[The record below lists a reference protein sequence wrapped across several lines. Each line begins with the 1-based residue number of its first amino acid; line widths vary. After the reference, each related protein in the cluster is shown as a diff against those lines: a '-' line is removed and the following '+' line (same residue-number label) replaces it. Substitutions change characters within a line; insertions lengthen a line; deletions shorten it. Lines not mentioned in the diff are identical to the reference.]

1 MPELWDP
8 LAPGFQS
15 NPYVTYAR
23 LRAEDPVHY
32 VEMGTFRSFVV
43 TRYDDVV
50 AVLRDPAYSAEK
62 FPERMIADAIAGP
75 DKSFAALARAISG
88 MMLIKDPPDHTRLRA
103 LVSKALTPR
112 VVEGLRPRVEAIA
125 DELLDVAAAAGGMD
139 AIRDFAAPLPVIVI
153 AELLGVPVQDREKF
167 KRWSDELVPFLDGT
181 LRDAGLVE
189 AAHAAQALEAYFH
202 EFIQARRKD
211 PRNDLISGLIA
222 AHERDDAL
230 SEIEL
235 VATAILLLSAG
246 HETTTNL
253 LGNGL
258 LALLCHPE
266 ERARLRRDPGLARN
280 AVEELLRYDSPV
292 QLTSRVP
299 KREVIL
305 RGQRI
310 PKEVE
315 VNLVL
320 GAANRD
326 PLQFPDPDRLDLG
339 RVENHHVAF
348 GHGPHFCLGAPL
360 ARVEAQIALPR
371 LLERFPT
378 LRTAGHESRR
388 PGLVLR
394 GLRELPVHF

>member
-1 MPELWDP
+1 MADLWDP

-15 NPYVTYAR
+15 NPYATYAR

-32 VEMGTFRSFVV
+32 VETPTFCSFIV

-75 DKSFAALARAISG
+75 DQSFAALGRAVSG

-103 LVSKALTPR
+103 LVSKAFTPR
-112 VVEGLRPRVEAIA
+112 VVEGLRARVEGIA
-125 DELLDVAAAAGGMD
+125 DELLDLAAAAGGMD

-153 AELLGVPVQDREKF
+153 AELLGVPAQDREKF

-181 LRDAGLVE
+181 LRDAGLVV
-189 AAHAAQALEAYFH
+189 AAHAAQALEAYFR
-202 EFIQARRKD
+202 EFIHARRKD
-211 PRNDLISGLIA
+211 PRNDLMSGLIA

-230 SEIEL
+230 SEVEL

-258 LALLCHPE
+258 LALLRHPE
-266 ERARLRRDPGLARN
+266 ERARLGREPSLARN

-305 RGQRI
+305 RGRRI

-320 GAANRD
+320 AAANRD
-326 PLQFPDPDRLDLG
+326 PLQFPDPDRLDLA
-339 RVENHHVAF
+339 RLDNHHVAF
-348 GHGPHFCLGAPL
+348 GQGPHFCLGAPL

-371 LLERFPT
+371 LLERFPA
-378 LRTAGHESRR
+378 LSAAGEESRR

-394 GLRELPVHF
+394 GLRALPVHF